1 MARRRSEAGE
11 AATPVL
17 SMDEL
22 TPSPDLLREV
32 FKRELLDQG
41 PPLYIADLDG
51 RIVWA
56 NAGFHRL
63 AAAAAPVAGAGA
75 AGFLPIAEIAA
86 EVADL
91 DSTVFR
97 EDAVRFGKKTQR
109 LRSRHVA
116 LHDEAGGVAGIAGII
131 QGVND
136 EAQQQETIALLRE
149 RLDDIARLASDWIWE
164 TDADLVITSVSH
176 RVTAVLGYHPRE
188 LIGRS
193 LLSLVASE
201 TNRPTLEAHFAQK
214 SPFRDLSFEAIG
226 KSGASRL
233 FLLSA
238 VPVFS
243 DTTGGLVGFRGTA
256 SDVTE
261 LRRRELGLR
270 EAKEMAETASRAKT
284 EFLANMSHE
293 LRTPLNAIIGFAEI
307 MQMELL
313 GPMGS
318 EQYRGYAADIHDSAR
333 HLLGLINDIL
343 DVSKIEAGKADLNE
357 QDVDVVRLIDSV
369 VRLIGE
375 RAQRAEVALSSR
387 IEGEIP
393 PFYGDDRKLKQ
404 ILLNLLSNAVKFTPG
419 GGRVELSARIDETGD
434 LLLAVADTGIGI
446 APGDL
451 ERVMQP
457 FAQVDS
463 RLNRRYE
470 GTGLGLPLTRGLVE
484 LHGGTMTIESEL
496 DRGTTVTVRL
506 PAERLR
512 RS

>member
-1 MARRRSEAGE
+1 
-11 AATPVL
+11 
-17 SMDEL
+17 
-22 TPSPDLLREV
+22 
-32 FKRELLDQG
+32 
-41 PPLYIADLDG
+41 
-51 RIVWA
+51 
-56 NAGFHRL
+56 
-63 AAAAAPVAGAGA
+63 
-75 AGFLPIAEIAA
+75 
-86 EVADL
+86 
-91 DSTVFR
+91 
-97 EDAVRFGKKTQR
+97 
-109 LRSRHVA
+109 
-116 LHDEAGGVAGIAGII
+116 
-131 QGVND
+131 
-136 EAQQQETIALLRE
+136 
-149 RLDDIARLASDWIWE
+149 
-164 TDADLVITSVSH
+164 
-176 RVTAVLGYHPRE
+176 
-188 LIGRS
+188 
-193 LLSLVASE
+193 
-201 TNRPTLEAHFAQK
+201 
-214 SPFRDLSFEAIG
+214 
-226 KSGASRL
+226 
-233 FLLSA
+233 
-238 VPVFS
+238 
-243 DTTGGLVGFRGTA
+243 
-256 SDVTE
+256 
-261 LRRRELGLR
+261 
-270 EAKEMAETASRAKT
+270 
-284 EFLANMSHE
+284 
-293 LRTPLNAIIGFAEI
+293 

-357 QDVDVVRLIDSV
+357 QDVDVVRLIDSAI
-369 VRLIGE
+369 RLIGE